1 MFLSFVSVIIFSE
14 EKNNKP
20 YVSYKKKKND
30 HLVFQCME
38 KPQSTQSISFP
49 FLNSHDVFNYISL
62 KVML

>member
-20 YVSYKKKKND
+20 YVSFKKND
-30 HLVFQCME
+30 HLVFQYME
-38 KPQSTQSISFP
+38 KPQSTQPISFP
-49 FLNSHDVFNYISL
+49 FLNSQDVFNYLSL